1 MAYKVEYGQ
10 SFVAQN
16 SNSDVKSAL
25 CRYFYK
31 LAENYWFLLWIRSL
45 FSPFV
50 VDGND
55 VVVAAAVS
63 AVALNCNLLRR

>member
-1 MAYKVEYGQ
+1 M
-10 SFVAQN
+10 
-16 SNSDVKSAL
+16 VKIQGL
-25 CRYFYK
+25 ETLEKDIKDWDLIELFFYK

-63 AVALNCNLLRR
+63 AVA